1 MTKNDDADLSGAYAL
16 NSLSDD
22 EREAYE
28 AVLKKSDAA
37 RVEATELADTAVM
50 LGLAVEPVPP
60 SPALRAS
67 VLSAIAETPQLA
79 PATPATPARPVGQ
92 AERTAQQRWFSRPVR
107 AVVGV
112 AAAVALIAGGV
123 AIGATLPGAQQAP
136 PTASAIQQLQSA
148 DDVQRASATITSGGT
163 ASLMWS
169 GSLGKA
175 AISVS
180 GEPAPPAGSVYQLW
194 FIADGNIRSA
204 GLLPADYTDEQ
215 WQVLTGTMKAGD
227 SVGVT
232 VEPDGGSAQPTT
244 SPIVVLASA

>member
-1 MTKNDDADLSGAYAL
+1 MTKNEDADLSGAYAL
-16 NSLSDD
+16 DSLSDD

-28 AVLKKSDAA
+28 VVLKKSEAA

-60 SPALRAS
+60 SVALRAS

-79 PATPATPARPVGQ
+79 PATPARAVGTAPVVG
-92 AERTAQQRWFSRPVR
+92 AAQQKALQRWFAGPAR
-107 AVVGV
+107 AVVSV

-136 PTASAIQQLQSA
+136 VTASAIQQLQSA
-148 DDVQRASATITSGGT
+148 DDVQRASATITNGGT

-169 GSLGKA
+169 GTLGRA

-180 GEPAPPAGSVYQLW
+180 GEQAPPAGSVYQLW
-194 FIADGNIRSA
+194 YIADGNIRSA
-204 GLLPADYTDEQ
+204 GLLPADYSDE
-215 WQVLTGTMKAGD
+215 
-227 SVGVT
+227 S
-232 VEPDGGSAQPTT
+232 
-244 SPIVVLASA
+244 